1 MTIMKIIMM
10 GSREDEAFF
19 AEEWAKENNVDLT
32 ITNDVLNNDTY
43 HLLSGFDGISLQ
55 QTMGIPK
62 EMYARLKQDG
72 FKQISQRSAGVD
84 MYDLDEA
91 SKQGIIITNVPAY
104 SPNAISEFAV
114 TSALNCLRHTELIQ
128 SRMKQHDF
136 TWNKPILSK
145 EMRSQRVGIL
155 GTGRIGQ
162 ISAQIFKGF
171 RAEVVGYDLYKND
184 NARKY
189 LTYVESFDEFL
200 GQCDIISIH
209 MPLTKD
215 NHHLFNDETFAK
227 MKPGAILVN
236 SARGA
241 IVDTQA
247 LLRALDSQQLSA
259 CALDTYE
266 NEMPYVTKDWSDKPL
281 EDEVLETLINHPDV
295 IYTPHIAFYTET
307 AVENLVSGCLSSCLD
322 ILTTGTTANI
332 VNP

>member
-1 MTIMKIIMM
+1 MKKIIMM

-32 ITNDVLNNDTY
+32 ITNNILNNETY

-55 QTMGIPK
+55 QTMGIPTD
-62 EMYARLKQDG
+62 MYARLKEDG

-84 MYDLDEA
+84 MYDLEEA
-91 SKQGIIITNVPAY
+91 SRQGISITNVPAY

-128 SRMKQHDF
+128 SRMRRHDF
-136 TWNKPILSK
+136 TWNTPILSK
-145 EMRSQRVGIL
+145 EMRSQTVGIL

-162 ISAQIFKGF
+162 ISAQLFKGF
-171 RAEVVGYDLYKND
+171 GAEVVGYDLYKND
-184 NARKY
+184 TAKQY

-200 GQCDIISIH
+200 GQCDILSIH

-247 LLRALDSQQLSA
+247 LLRALDSKQLSA

-281 EDEVLETLINHPDV
+281 EDDVLETLITHPDI

-307 AVENLVSGCLSSCLD
+307 AVENLVSGGLSSCLE
-322 ILTTGTTANI
+322 ILTTGTTTNI